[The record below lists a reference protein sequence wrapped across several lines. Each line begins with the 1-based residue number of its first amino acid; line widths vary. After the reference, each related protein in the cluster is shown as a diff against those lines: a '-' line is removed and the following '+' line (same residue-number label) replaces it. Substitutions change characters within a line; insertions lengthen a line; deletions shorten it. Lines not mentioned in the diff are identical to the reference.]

1 MMATPSLA
9 VLGRLLERVV
19 ERRTVVELEAR
30 PEEAEELTGHVVI
43 VGYGRVGAAVAAQ
56 LKEAGADFIAVD
68 LNPHRIIEARAAGLP
83 VYFGDAT
90 RPEIL
95 EAVHVERA
103 RALVVA
109 VDDPQLALRTVA
121 MVRYIFPELKVY
133 ARAHDD
139 AHARELTRAGADTV
153 VPELVATGHRLA
165 GSIIG
170 E

>member
-1 MMATPSLA
+1 MAAPA
-9 VLGRLLERVV
+9 
-19 ERRTVVELEAR
+19 
-30 PEEAEELTGHVVI
+30 TG
-43 VGYGRVGAAVAAQ
+43 AQ
-56 LKEAGADFIAVD
+56 LKEAGEDFIAVD
-68 LNPHRIIEARAAGLP
+68 LDPHRIIEARAAGLP

-103 RALVVA
+103 RAMVVA
-109 VDDPQLALRTVA
+109 VDNPQIALRAVA
-121 MVRYIFPELKVY
+121 IVRYIFPELKIY

-139 AHARELTRAGADTV
+139 EHARDLARAGADTV

-165 GSIIG
+165 GSIMD